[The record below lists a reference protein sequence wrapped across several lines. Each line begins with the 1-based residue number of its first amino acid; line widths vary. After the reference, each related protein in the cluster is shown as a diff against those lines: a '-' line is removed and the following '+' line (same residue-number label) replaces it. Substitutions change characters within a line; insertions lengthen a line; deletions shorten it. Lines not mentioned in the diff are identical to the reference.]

1 MMHTDHLLGWL
12 AVLPDE
18 VLALLAVADTGSVT
32 RAAERVHLT
41 QSALSRRLQRLA
53 ARVGVPLLEP
63 RGRHVALTPAGEAV
77 VAAARRQLADWESVL
92 AGVRGHTHP
101 PLRLGCGATIA
112 LSLLPAALARL
123 RQEMP
128 HLPLVLRSMDSAATA
143 AGCLAGELDAG
154 LVTTASA
161 DPRLV
166 AVPLATDDVVAVGP
180 RGWPSRLTLR
190 ELALG
195 PLCLYARGT
204 GFRSLIEELLG
215 SAGLFPEPVAQMD
228 SLEALRELVCVGL
241 GRSLLPRSVCAA
253 AAAAGRLEVLVV
265 EGLPPTARTIA
276 LLRRRDRPPHPAF
289 AALQRALLSV
299 AGGAAGIASPRR
311 NPGAG

>member
-1 MMHTDHLLGWL
+1 M
-12 AVLPDE
+12 LPDD

-53 ARVGVPLLEP
+53 ARVGVALLEP

-77 VAAARRQLADWESVL
+77 VAAARRQLADWETVL
-92 AGVRGHTHP
+92 AGVRGHSHP

-112 LSLLPAALARL
+112 LTLLPAALARL
-123 RQEMP
+123 RQEIP
-128 HLPLVLRSMDSAATA
+128 HLPLLLRSMDSAATA
-143 AGCLAGELDAG
+143 TGCLVGELDAG

-161 DPRLV
+161 DPRLA

-180 RGWPSRLTLR
+180 PGWPSRLTLR
-190 ELALG
+190 ALATG
-195 PLCLYARGT
+195 PLCLYVRGT
-204 GFRSLIEELLG
+204 GFRSLVDELLG

-228 SLEALRELVCVGL
+228 SLEALRELVCAGL
-241 GRSLLPRSVCAA
+241 GRSLLPRSVCAGA
-253 AAAAGRLEVLVV
+253 LASGRLQVLAV
-265 EGLPPTARTIA
+265 EGLPAAARTIA
-276 LLRRRDRPPHPAF
+276 LLRRRDREPHPAF
-289 AALQRALLSV
+289 SALQQALLGV
-299 AGGAAGIASPRR
+299 AGGAAGIAPSRR